1 MTTTKMTPEELMNH
15 ARKCYEMSQLAI
27 FLNSINPSLEM
38 AKAIQSWR
46 KAGKRAEYR
55 ADCIWAGEGDPA
67 LYKQKHRKH
76 ERN

>member
-46 KAGKRAEYR
+46 KAG
-55 ADCIWAGEGDPA
+55 GDPA